1 MSDVSFPTLPQ
12 NEKDLRRIVSVI
24 RSAVEG
30 KLNCVST
37 FTLSTGATSTTVSDR
52 RVSTG
57 SLILLMPLT
66 ASANTAWAAGD
77 VRVIDQNSSGFTVN
91 HDSTSASDRRFRY
104 GVVG

>member
-37 FTLSTGATSTTVSDR
+37 FTLSTGATSTVVSDR

-57 SLILLMPLT
+57 SLIHLMPLT
-66 ASANTAWAAGD
+66 ATANDALLAGT
-77 VRVIDQNSSGFTVN
+77 RVIDQNSSGFTVN

-104 GVVG
+104 GVIG

>member
-1 MSDVSFPTLPQ
+1 MSDVSFPTLSQ
-12 NEKDLRRIVSVI
+12 NEKDLRRIVTVI
-24 RSAVEG
+24 RSVVGG

-37 FTLSTGATSTTVSDR
+37 FTLSTGATSTTVTDP

-57 SLILLMPLT
+57 SLIMLMPLT
-66 ASANTAWAAGD
+66 ASANSAWSSGL
-77 VRVIDQNSSGFTVN
+77 VRVIDQGSSGFTVN